1 MSPGP
6 SRARLVARNHDEN
19 VKPVLV
25 PGSAPCHRRA
35 LMNETGT
42 SHTPDPGPR
51 APGPDVRG
59 PLFGSID
66 APSTA
71 PGGGIRIDLT
81 HIDDWNEPE
90 GEGERLKRSSQHEE

>member
-1 MSPGP
+1 
-6 SRARLVARNHDEN
+6 
-19 VKPVLV
+19 
-25 PGSAPCHRRA
+25 
-35 LMNETGT
+35 
-42 SHTPDPGPR
+42 
-51 APGPDVRG
+51 VRG

-90 GEGERLKRSSQHEE
+90 GEGEGLKRSSQHEE